1 MKLLLMIISVLYAGT
16 GILAT
21 IGYLP
26 TIKDLLNKKAS
37 ANLNSYIVWTSLGV
51 VTFIYTFLIIQD
63 FLLLTMTGLIL
74 ISNSI
79 VLILALKL
87 NKF

>member
-1 MKLLLMIISVLYAGT
+1 MIISVLYAGT